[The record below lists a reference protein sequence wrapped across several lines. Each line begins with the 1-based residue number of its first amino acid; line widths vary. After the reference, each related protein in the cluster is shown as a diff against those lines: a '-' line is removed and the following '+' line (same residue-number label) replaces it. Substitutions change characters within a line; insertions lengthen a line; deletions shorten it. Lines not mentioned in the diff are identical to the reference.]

1 MNSDGTQAQDSAQE
15 HETPQAPGAA
25 QSASVPLALRGCW
38 YPAMRSAEL
47 RGRGTATTELLGEA
61 LVVGRDA
68 QRRAF
73 ALRDFC
79 PHRGMPLSA
88 GNFDGA
94 TVECSYHGWR
104 FDCRSGQCREIPSLV
119 PGESKLKPERIFAA
133 AFPAEETDGYV
144 WVYFADPA
152 RPDAEAPPVPRLWR
166 GPGRCRT
173 VHLWCDLACDV
184 DQGIIGLM
192 DPAHGPFVHQSWW
205 WRKRSSIQVK
215 TKVFEPI
222 PGGFRMRAHAPSANS
237 APYKLLKA
245 YGQPVTTIEF
255 VLPNM
260 RFERIEAGRHWFS
273 SRATVTPITAT
284 RSRIDFVAAWNIF
297 PWLPGLPW
305 IFRKFATVFL
315 RQDQQTM
322 EKQAVGLARSR
333 RQMLIDDA
341 DRQARWYFQLK
352 EAYLEA
358 QRTGQPMKHPLSEPV
373 TLRWRS

>member
-1 MNSDGTQAQDSAQE
+1 
-15 HETPQAPGAA
+15 
-25 QSASVPLALRGCW
+25 
-38 YPAMRSAEL
+38 MRSAEL
-47 RGRGTATTELLGEA
+47 RGRGPANAEILGEM

-68 QRRAF
+68 HKRAF

-88 GNFDGA
+88 GHFNGE

-119 PGESKLKPERIFAA
+119 PGESKVKVERIHAA
-133 AFPAEETDGYV
+133 AFPADEADGYV
-144 WVYFADPA
+144 WVYFADPE
-152 RPDAEAPPVPRLWR
+152 RPDDPVPPVPRLWR
-166 GPGRCRT
+166 GDGRCRT

-205 WRKRSSIQVK
+205 WRKRTSIHLK
-215 TKVFEPI
+215 EKAFEPI
-222 PGGFRMRAHAPSANS
+222 PNGFRMSRHAPSANS
-237 APYKLLKA
+237 LPYKLVKSF
-245 YGQPVTTIEF
+245 YGPPVTTIEF

-260 RFERIEAGRHWFS
+260 RFERIEAGKAWVS
-273 SRATVTPITAT
+273 SRATVTPITAN
-284 RSRIDFVAAWNIF
+284 RSRIDVVASWNIF
-297 PWLPGLPW
+297 PWLPFVPW
-305 IFRKFATVFL
+305 IFRKFAVAFL

-333 RQMLIDDA
+333 RQMLVDDA

-358 QRTGQPMKHPLSEPV
+358 QRTGQPLKHPLTEPV

>member
-1 MNSDGTQAQDSAQE
+1 MSDNGTRES
-15 HETPQAPGAA
+15 T
-25 QSASVPLALRGCW
+25 VPAALRGCW

-47 RGRGTATTELLGEA
+47 HGRGPATVELLGEA

-68 QRRAF
+68 QKRAF

-88 GNFDGA
+88 GHFDGE
-94 TVECSYHGWR
+94 TVECCYHGWR

-119 PGESKLKPERIFAA
+119 PGESKVKVERIFAQ
-133 AFPAEETDGYV
+133 AFPADEADGYL
-144 WVYFADPA
+144 WVYFADA
-152 RPDAEAPPVPRLWR
+152 ERPDDPVPPVPRLWR
-166 GPGRCRT
+166 GGGSART
-173 VHLWCDLACDV
+173 IHLWCDLACDV

-205 WRKRSSIQVK
+205 WRKRSSIHVK
-215 TKVFEPI
+215 EKAFEPV
-222 PGGFRMRAHAPSANS
+222 PNGFRMSTHTPSSNS
-237 APYKLLKA
+237 LPYKLVKSL
-245 YGQPVTTIEF
+245 YGPITTTIEF

-260 RFERIEAGRHWFS
+260 RFERTEAGKGWVS
-273 SRATVTPITAT
+273 SRATVTPITAD
-284 RSRIDFVAAWNIF
+284 RCRIDVVAAWNIL
-297 PWLPGLPW
+297 PWIPGLPW
-305 IFRKFATVFL
+305 IFRKFAVKFL

-333 RQMLIDDA
+333 RQMLVDDA

-352 EAYLEA
+352 EAWLES
-358 QRTGQPMKHPLSEPV
+358 RRSGQPLKHPLTEPV